1 MKQVV
6 LVALCGLLFACSG
19 TESAKIAAKGVDQ
32 FHAELNAGHYAQLY
46 EKSAPDMKAAT
57 KPDQFVAFLTGAHN
71 KLGAF
76 KSGKQVGW
84 NDNHATGGH
93 FVTLQYE
100 SQFERGPAQEQFVF
114 RFNNDQAI
122 LVGYNINSSVFVT
135 G

>member
-1 MKQVV
+1 MKHI
-6 LVALCGLLFACSG
+6 LSIALFMLLAACSG
-19 TESAKIAAKGVDQ
+19 TESVKIAEQGVGQ

-46 EKSAPDMKAAT
+46 EKSASDMKAAT
-57 KPDQFVAFLTGAHN
+57 KRDEFVAFLVGAHK

-84 NDNHATGGH
+84 NDNYATGGH

-100 SQFERGPAQEQFVF
+100 SQFERGLAQEQFVF
-114 RFNNDQAI
+114 RLKDDQSI
-122 LVGYNINSSVFVT
+122 LVGYQINSNLFVT